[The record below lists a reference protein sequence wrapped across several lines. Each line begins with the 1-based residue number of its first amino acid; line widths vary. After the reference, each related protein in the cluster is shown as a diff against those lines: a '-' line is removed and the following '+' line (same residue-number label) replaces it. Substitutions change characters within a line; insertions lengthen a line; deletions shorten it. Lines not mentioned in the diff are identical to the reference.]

1 MANGKVKYFSPRT
14 IISFIAGVIILILIF
29 RNQNLN
35 QLFSALKQA
44 DFKWIIF
51 GKLFTLSAHYLRA
64 LRWNIFFRTIKKMH
78 SVKVLFSGIILGYFF
93 NLLIPRAGELVKCSY
108 VNKKENISFGKI
120 MGTLGAER
128 VIDFISLWVL
138 VLVVLTFQLDNILK
152 FIETKIHISINI
164 YWTLVVATVFLLMS
178 IFVLVMVKKYKHLS
192 WIKKILLFIDQLK
205 QGFMAILKI
214 DGKSQIQFIVLT
226 IFIWTGYAA
235 NIYFTFKG
243 IEYTEQISFL
253 DSFFVLVFSGFS
265 MLAPIQGGIGAYHW
279 MVTQALILL
288 GLTYDSGL
296 ISATILHA
304 SNYLF
309 MLIVGILFLLAEPL
323 KITKFQQQQ

>member
-1 MANGKVKYFSPRT
+1 LAKSKIKYFSPRT

-35 QLFSALKQA
+35 QLFGALKQA

-64 LRWNIFFRTIKKMH
+64 IRWNIFFRPIKKIQ
-78 SVKVLFSGIILGYFF
+78 SVRVLFSGIILGYFF
-93 NLLIPRAGELVKCSY
+93 NLLIPRAGEIVKCSY
-108 VNKKENISFGKI
+108 VNRKENISFGKI

-138 VLVVLTFQLDNILK
+138 VLCVLTFQIDNIAK
-152 FIETKIHISINI
+152 FIETKVHIHIGFSW
-164 YWTLVVATVFLLMS
+164 YVLVFVIFLLLTA
-178 IFVLVMVKKYKHLS
+178 IVFVMVKKYANVG
-192 WIKKILLFIDQLK
+192 WIKKILLFVEQLK
-205 QGFMAILKI
+205 QGFVAILKI

-226 IFIWTGYAA
+226 VFIWTGYAA

-243 IEYTEQISFL
+243 IEYTKHIFFI
-253 DSFFVLVFSGFS
+253 DCFFVLVFSGFS

-288 GLTYDSGL
+288 GLTYDEGL
-296 ISATILHA
+296 VSATILHA

-309 MLIVGILFLLAEPL
+309 MLIVGIVFLIAEPL
-323 KITKFQQQQ
+323 KVQKHLQP